1 MARPAVRAKR
11 RRFLRRIRAIPVD
24 RLVFVDE
31 SGVHAAMS
39 RSHTWVKRGT
49 EFIDPVPMNWG
60 KTLTLIGAIRLH
72 GWVVLRTMFA
82 TANAER
88 FVAWLTTHL
97 LPRLQAGD
105 VVVMDNLRAHH
116 DPRVA
121 SRCRARGVR
130 LLYLPPY
137 SPDLNPIEAGWA
149 LQKQH
154 LRQYAP
160 RAPDNLRR
168 VARRARYRITP
179 HHCHQWFAHAGYQAQ
194 LR

>member
-1 MARPAVRAKR
+1 M
-11 RRFLRRIRAIPVD
+11 
-24 RLVFVDE
+24 
-31 SGVHAAMS
+31 GQ
-39 RSHTWVKRGT
+39 
-49 EFIDPVPMNWG
+49 DP
-60 KTLTLIGAIRLH
+60 LTLIGAIRLH

-130 LLYLPPY
+130 LLYLPAAILARPQ
-137 SPDLNPIEAGWA
+137 PD
-149 LQKQH
+149 
-154 LRQYAP
+154 
-160 RAPDNLRR
+160 
-168 VARRARYRITP
+168 
-179 HHCHQWFAHAGYQAQ
+179 
-194 LR
+194 

>member
-1 MARPAVRAKR
+1 MARPAVPAKQ

-39 RSHTWVKRGT
+39 QSHTWVKRGT
-49 EFIDPVPMNWG
+49 AFIDPVPMNWG

-97 LPRLQAGD
+97 LPRLQGGD

-137 SPDLNPIEAGWA
+137 SPDLNPIEAG
-149 LQKQH
+149 
-154 LRQYAP
+154 
-160 RAPDNLRR
+160 
-168 VARRARYRITP
+168 
-179 HHCHQWFAHAGYQAQ
+179 
-194 LR
+194 